1 MIIIKFILFISI
13 YKFVQE
19 VIVQILTIKLLK
31 NKV

>member
-19 VIVQILTIKLLK
+19 VIIQILTVKLLK

>member
-19 VIVQILTIKLLK
+19 VIIQILTIKLLK

>member
-1 MIIIKFILFISI
+1 MIIIKFILVVSI

-19 VIVQILTIKLLK
+19 VIIQILTIKLLK

>member
-1 MIIIKFILFISI
+1 MIIIRFTLFISI

-19 VIVQILTIKLLK
+19 VIIQILTVKLLK